1 MPKNAHISYDSAINV
16 YEAYPAEYKRYSKH
30 TTSDDKTVYP
40 CWRGAV
46 DDVDLRQGCNRN
58 DWLGRI
64 SDARSTRLSRNSDM
78 HFFLDH
84 NFFLR

>member
-1 MPKNAHISYDSAINV
+1 MWFYNYEFSCQTCWVKHSMPKNAHISYDSAINV

-58 DWLGRI
+58 D
-64 SDARSTRLSRNSDM
+64 
-78 HFFLDH
+78 
-84 NFFLR
+84 